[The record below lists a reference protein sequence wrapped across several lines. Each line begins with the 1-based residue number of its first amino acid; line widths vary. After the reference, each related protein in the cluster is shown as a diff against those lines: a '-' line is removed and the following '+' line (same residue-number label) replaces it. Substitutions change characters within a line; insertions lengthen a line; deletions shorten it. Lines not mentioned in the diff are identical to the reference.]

1 MTVKEFKKQLISEY
15 ERLKEFKENST
26 LLPYQTIRINCELH
40 NLEIAIEI
48 IDDYVFNTKK
58 ESLINNK

>member
-1 MTVKEFKKQLISEY
+1 MTVKSFKKLLISEQ
-15 ERLKEFKENST
+15 ERLKIFKEKSK
-26 LLPYQTIRINCELH
+26 LLPYQTIKINCELH
-40 NLEIAIEI
+40 NLEVAIEI